1 MTTCVSLTF
10 EEAAEVHEPERKL
23 YCHLLVSDLSM
34 FIGKMLFLLLGLM
47 VVEPVEPRSNPQAH
61 RGVVQL
67 LGSRSFC
74 FKEISKKS
82 STWIQDEPEKDL
94 PYIEIAG
101 SWTERVWLLQ
111 MRQVSLMT
119 LTIVSTFWQI
129 QLDTPFT
136 IMMFIQIVIHPG
148 LTLLLAV

>member
-1 MTTCVSLTF
+1 MD
-10 EEAAEVHEPERKL
+10 EPEEKNL

-74 FKEISKKS
+74 FNEISKNS
-82 STWIQDEPEKDL
+82 ITWIQDEPVKDL
-94 PYIEIAG
+94 SYIITG

-136 IMMFIQIVIHPG
+136 IMIFIQIVIHPG
-148 LTLLLAV
+148 LKLLLAV